1 MIRINLLGVPKKT
14 TRGGRRASTV
24 ATSGGGEGSSTV
36 ILGLI
41 FAGALVVLIGLAHMW
56 VQREH
61 DVLEKNLQKAVLEN
75 QRLADVKAKY
85 EASKK
90 KADMYERRVRVI
102 DELKSAQSGPVDLL
116 NLVADTINSTDA
128 VWLETMTNDGK
139 TLNFTG
145 MALSPNSVADLMSN
159 LRKTGAFRT
168 VEIKE
173 TAQDNAVKEVKDA
186 DQFIKLLHD
195 TAATS
200 GIEIRRYT
208 AMPVSN
214 KEFYSEV
221 PFAIDIDGP
230 YYSVLNFFQRVAEL
244 ERIVN
249 VGNMQMGNT
258 KKGSEAKVKGGYT
271 YAPGETVL
279 ASCTATTFFSH
290 DPEEQPAPGPPKPG
304 QSAAAPTAKP

>member
-24 ATSGGGEGSSTV
+24 AATGGGGEGSSTLV
-36 ILGLI
+36 LGLI
-41 FAGALVVLIGLAHMW
+41 FAGALAVLIGLAHVW

-145 MALSPNSVADLMSN
+145 MALSPNSVADLMAN

-173 TAQDNAVKEVKDA
+173 TSQDSAVKEVQAFK
-186 DQFIKLLHD
+186 FELICEMN
-195 TAATS
+195 S
-200 GIEIRRYT
+200 GF
-208 AMPVSN
+208 
-214 KEFYSEV
+214 K
-221 PFAIDIDGP
+221 
-230 YYSVLNFFQRVAEL
+230 
-244 ERIVN
+244 
-249 VGNMQMGNT
+249 T
-258 KKGSEAKVKGGYT
+258 KSQK
-271 YAPGETVL
+271 
-279 ASCTATTFFSH
+279 
-290 DPEEQPAPGPPKPG
+290 Q
-304 QSAAAPTAKP
+304 QS

>member
-14 TRGGRRASTV
+14 TRGGRRASATPV
-24 ATSGGGEGSSTV
+24 AGGGEGSGTL

-41 FAGALVVLIGLAHMW
+41 FAGALAVLIGVAHMW

-102 DELKSAQSGPVDLL
+102 DELKAAQSGPVDLL

-128 VWLETMTNDGK
+128 VWLDTMTNDGK

-145 MALSPNSVADLMSN
+145 MALSPNSVADLMAN

-173 TAQDNAVKEVKDA
+173 TAQDAAVKEVQAFK
-186 DQFIKLLHD
+186 F
-195 TAATS
+195 
-200 GIEIRRYT
+200 
-208 AMPVSN
+208 
-214 KEFYSEV
+214 
-221 PFAIDIDGP
+221 
-230 YYSVLNFFQRVAEL
+230 EL
-244 ERIVN
+244 ICEMN
-249 VGNMQMGNT
+249 PGF
-258 KKGSEAKVKGGYT
+258 KKPQKS
-271 YAPGETVL
+271 
-279 ASCTATTFFSH
+279 
-290 DPEEQPAPGPPKPG
+290 
-304 QSAAAPTAKP
+304 

>member
-24 ATSGGGEGSSTV
+24 AATGGGGEGSSTL

-41 FAGALVVLIGLAHMW
+41 FAGALAVLIGLAHVW

-90 KADMYERRVRVI
+90 KADMYERRVKVI

-145 MALSPNSVADLMSN
+145 MALSPNSVADLMAN

-173 TAQDNAVKEVKDA
+173 TVQDNAVKEVQAFK
-186 DQFIKLLHD
+186 FELICEMN
-195 TAATS
+195 S
-200 GIEIRRYT
+200 GFK
-208 AMPVSN
+208 VN
-214 KEFYSEV
+214 KS
-221 PFAIDIDGP
+221 
-230 YYSVLNFFQRVAEL
+230 QR
-244 ERIVN
+244 
-249 VGNMQMGNT
+249 
-258 KKGSEAKVKGGYT
+258 
-271 YAPGETVL
+271 
-279 ASCTATTFFSH
+279 AS
-290 DPEEQPAPGPPKPG
+290 
-304 QSAAAPTAKP
+304 

>member
-1 MIRINLLGVPKKT
+1 MIRINLLGIPKKT

-24 ATSGGGEGSSTV
+24 AATGGGEGSSTV

-41 FAGALVVLIGLAHMW
+41 FAGALVVLIGLAHVW

-90 KADMYERRVRVI
+90 KADMYERRVKVI

-145 MALSPNSVADLMSN
+145 MALSPNSVADLMAN
-159 LRKTGAFRT
+159 LRKTGAFKT

-173 TAQDNAVKEVKDA
+173 TAQDNAVKEVQAFK
-186 DQFIKLLHD
+186 FELMCEMN
-195 TAATS
+195 S
-200 GIEIRRYT
+200 GLK
-208 AMPVSN
+208 VN
-214 KEFYSEV
+214 KS
-221 PFAIDIDGP
+221 
-230 YYSVLNFFQRVAEL
+230 Q
-244 ERIVN
+244 
-249 VGNMQMGNT
+249 
-258 KKGSEAKVKGGYT
+258 K
-271 YAPGETVL
+271 
-279 ASCTATTFFSH
+279 AS
-290 DPEEQPAPGPPKPG
+290 
-304 QSAAAPTAKP
+304 